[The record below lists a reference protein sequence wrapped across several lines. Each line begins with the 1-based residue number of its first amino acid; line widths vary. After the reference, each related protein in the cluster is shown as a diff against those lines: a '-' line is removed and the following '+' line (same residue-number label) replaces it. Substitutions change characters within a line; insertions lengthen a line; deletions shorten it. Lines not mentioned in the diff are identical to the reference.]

1 MADEQTAPTGGS
13 EPASNDASNEALESK
28 LASFDFGDAEPPEPR
43 KKPAGDDKAQPQEAG
58 DDEAMATLAGEA
70 KAEQPAPEDDDPE
83 EVLRDGSKV
92 KRSELKRGYR
102 PDWEQRI
109 NAHMQREQAF
119 ARATHGFNQ
128 AQQQTAGLLQQ
139 AVEVVASRMPQA
151 PDPSLVDTDPF
162 EYQRRKLIYDTEKA
176 KLDDIVVRRDAFMRQ
191 TQQQQYQTTQRQ
203 LLHEREATLRALPN
217 LRDPVKAAKFVEGVQ
232 NLGAELG
239 YTPVELA
246 QVRDHRL
253 MKLINLA
260 LEGKQMKAAYE
271 RARAKIKENATNA
284 VEVQTPQR
292 RRTPS
297 AVAADKLAARIK
309 TLAKNPNSSQ
319 AAVDVLSQ
327 WD

>member
-1 MADEQTAPTGGS
+1 MADEQPAPTGGS
-13 EPASNDASNEALESK
+13 EPVSNDTSNEALESK
-28 LASFDFGDAEPPEPR
+28 LASFDFGDAPPPKKSADDDAAEP
-43 KKPAGDDKAQPQEAG
+43 KEAG

-70 KAEQPAPEDDDPE
+70 KAEQPAKPEDDDPE
-83 EVLRDGSKV
+83 ETLRDGRKV

-102 PDWEQRI
+102 PDWEARI
-109 NAHMQREQAF
+109 QQHMQREQAF
-119 ARATHGFNQ
+119 AQATNGFNQ
-128 AQQQTAGLLQQ
+128 AQQQTATLLQQ
-139 AVEVVASRMPQA
+139 AVEVVASRMPQP
-151 PDPSLVDTDPF
+151 PDPSLAENDPF
-162 EYQRRKLIYDTEKA
+162 EYQRRKVIYDTEKA
-176 KLDDIVVRRDAFMRQ
+176 KLDGIVVQRDAFMRQ
-191 TQQQQYQTTQRQ
+191 TQQQLYQTTQRQ
-203 LLHEREATLRALPN
+203 LLHEREATLRALPT

-239 YTPVELA
+239 YTPAELA

-271 RARAKIKENATNA
+271 RARAKLKENAAKA

-297 AVAADKLAARIK
+297 AVAAGEMAARIK
-309 TLAKNPNSSQ
+309 KLAKNPNSSQ

-327 WD
+327 FD

>member
-1 MADEQTAPTGGS
+1 MADEAPAPTGGS

-28 LASFDFGDAEPPEPR
+28 LASFDFGDAEPP
-43 KKPAGDDKAQPQEAG
+43 KKTPAGDDSAQPKEAG

-83 EVLRDGSKV
+83 EVLRDGRKV

-119 ARATHGFNQ
+119 AQATHGFNQ
-128 AQQQTAGLLQQ
+128 AQQQTATLLQQ
-139 AVEVVASRMPQA
+139 AVEVVASRMPQP
-151 PDPSLVDTDPF
+151 PDPNLVDTDPF
-162 EYQRRKLIYDTEKA
+162 EYQRRKLIYDTEKG
-176 KLDDIVVRRDAFMRQ
+176 KLDEIVVRRDAFMRQ
-191 TQQQQYQTTQRQ
+191 TQQQQYQATQRQ
-203 LLHEREATLRALPN
+203 LLHEREATLRALPD
-217 LRDPVKAAKFVEGVQ
+217 LRDPVKAAKFVEGVKT
-232 NLGAELG
+232 LGAELG
-239 YTPVELA
+239 YSPAELA

-260 LEGKQMKAAYE
+260 LEGKQMKVAYE
-271 RARAKIKENATNA
+271 RARTKLKENAAKT

-297 AVAADKLAARIK
+297 AVAADVMSARIK
-309 TLAKNPNSSQ
+309 RLAKNPNSSQ

-327 WD
+327 FD

>member
-28 LASFDFGDAEPPEPR
+28 LASFDFGDAEPP
-43 KKPAGDDKAQPQEAG
+43 KKKSADDDAAQPKEAG

-70 KAEQPAPEDDDPE
+70 KAEQPAQPEDDDPE
-83 EVLRDGSKV
+83 ETLRDGRKV

-109 NAHMQREQAF
+109 QAHMQREQAF
-119 ARATHGFNQ
+119 AQATHGFNQ

-151 PDPSLVDTDPF
+151 PDPNLVDTDPF

-191 TQQQQYQTTQRQ
+191 TQQQQYQATQRQ
-203 LLHEREATLRALPN
+203 LLHEREATLRSLPD
-217 LRDPVKAAKFVEGVQ
+217 LRDPVKAAKFVEGVKT
-232 NLGAELG
+232 LGAELG

-271 RARAKIKENATNA
+271 KARAKLKENAAKA

-297 AVAADKLAARIK
+297 SVAADVMNAKIK
-309 TLAKNPNSSQ
+309 RLAKSPNSSQ

-327 WD
+327 FD